1 MHHHCKSKR
10 AYVVALKRYLLRKRP
25 YTTVRPTRPRPP
37 IPPFRWRPRPM
48 AVDIPPPDDP
58 MDIDEPHELEVVE
71 CPPAPGVSSEPKG
84 KDISPP
90 TPRRKS
96 RWECDFTP
104 SPVVCLALDRSTASP
119 VGKMAPPSPS
129 PAVCSASSSL
139 LSVSVS
145 SVVLTE
151 AVTTMPAPSAR
162 RRSRWECPPPTASSP
177 SLSAV
182 APCGASS
189 TALLEPCGVSLPA
202 SSVPSNVLSRAF
214 IVPPP
219 CDAWTSLG
227 GNSASSS
234 SPPGSSPVLSVASLP
249 SLPASPRSPSPPSSS
264 PVLSVADSPALP
276 TLPRSPSPPGS
287 SPVLSVAALL
297 ALPPS
302 PVSPP
307 GSPSSPA
314 SREASPAPACS
325 PRWKGKGKA
334 VDLAPLADLACGSS
348 SCGASPPGT
357 PRSNGKLPE
366 RPLLRK
372 IAMPTGRF
380 AIRSREFTFCQTSS
394 STSRFRSPS
403 PPSEFRSWDRC
414 RSPSPQGRKRQVRR
428 RVAVPMQP
436 AGSVLQPV
444 TPTTTTTVCQ
454 RRCPEIP
461 SSRDS
466 TPPPPVAS
474 HDGIMSSMDCGD
486 SFSPANGPVC
496 ALADDVE
503 DVVDMLQ
510 PLDNFQVLEGA
521 TSQPGSPM
529 VEGEEYDL
537 RPPLAVLEDV
547 GPSDEPMSGESEDV
561 AGGGAVSIWQ
571 TLVAPAEAL
580 IELVN

>member
-71 CPPAPGVSSEPKG
+71 CLPAPGVSSEPKG

-129 PAVCSASSSL
+129 PAVCSASSSS

-145 SVVLTE
+145 SVILTE

-189 TALLEPCGVSLPA
+189 NALLGPCGVSLPA
-202 SSVPSNVLSRAF
+202 SLVPSSVLSRAF

-227 GNSASSS
+227 ENSASSS
-234 SPPGSSPVLSVASLP
+234 SPPGSSPVLSVANLP
-249 SLPASPRSPSPPSSS
+249 ALPASPRSPSPPSSS
-264 PVLSVADSPALP
+264 PVLSVA
-276 TLPRSPSPPGS
+276 
-287 SPVLSVAALL
+287 

-302 PVSPP
+302 PVSP
-307 GSPSSPA
+307 GSPSSPG

-325 PRWKGKGKA
+325 PGWKGKGKA

-348 SCGASPPGT
+348 SCCASPPGT
-357 PRSNGKLPE
+357 PRLNGKLPE

-372 IAMPTGRF
+372 IAMPTVALPFVLGN
-380 AIRSREFTFCQTSS
+380 
-394 STSRFRSPS
+394 SPS
-403 PPSEFRSWDRC
+403 AKLLRRLLVS
-414 RSPSPQGRKRQVRR
+414 GRKRQVRR

-454 RRCPEIP
+454 RRRPASP

-466 TPPPPVAS
+466 TPPPVAS
-474 HDGIMSSMDCGD
+474 HDGTMSSMDCGD

-496 ALADDVE
+496 AVADDVE

-510 PLDNFQVLEGA
+510 PLENFQVLEDA

-537 RPPLAVLEDV
+537 RPPLAVLDDL

-561 AGGGAVSIWQ
+561 AGGGAGRSR
-571 TLVAPAEAL
+571 
-580 IELVN
+580 